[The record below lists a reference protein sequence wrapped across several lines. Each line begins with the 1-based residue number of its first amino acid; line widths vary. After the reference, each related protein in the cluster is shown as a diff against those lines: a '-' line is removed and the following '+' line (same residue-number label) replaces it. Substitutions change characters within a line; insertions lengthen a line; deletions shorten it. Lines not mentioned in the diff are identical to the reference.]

1 MIVLTEEQIKQIKD
15 AYDGNKETLNTMK
28 ESGLYSDKE
37 LEETFETGYD
47 SAMQFVLWVLD
58 LKE

>member
-1 MIVLTEEQIKQIKD
+1 
-15 AYDGNKETLNTMK
+15 MK

-47 SAMQFVLWVLD
+47 NAMQFVLWVLD

>member
-37 LEETFETGYD
+37 LEEAFETGYD
-47 SAMQFVLWVLD
+47 NAMQFVLWVLD